1 MRASNDELT
10 VVACHAMGTR
20 FEMVGHGADPGRI
33 RAALEAAAQEIL
45 EIHRRLSAFDPG
57 SDITEINEQ
66 AAQRP
71 VRVDPRTLALLLRCR
86 ALWTRTDGAFDV
98 AVGGLMRRWGFRG
111 EPPVTGEDSPRYG
124 MDALTLNADASTV
137 QWTRP
142 GVELDLGAIAKG
154 HALDE
159 AADIL
164 RECGVSSALL
174 HGGTSSVLALGRD
187 PGGLPWRV
195 AIRDPRSPDEALA
208 VVELTDQALGVSA
221 PHGRQVLADG
231 RAMGHIMD
239 PRSGRPSAGLR
250 LAAVS
255 CPSAEEADAL
265 STAVQILG
273 PPFADRLSSQG
284 YRVWVVE
291 A

>member
-137 QWTRP
+137 Q
-142 GVELDLGAIAKG
+142 
-154 HALDE
+154 
-159 AADIL
+159 
-164 RECGVSSALL
+164 
-174 HGGTSSVLALGRD
+174 
-187 PGGLPWRV
+187 
-195 AIRDPRSPDEALA
+195 
-208 VVELTDQALGVSA
+208 
-221 PHGRQVLADG
+221 
-231 RAMGHIMD
+231 
-239 PRSGRPSAGLR
+239 
-250 LAAVS
+250 
-255 CPSAEEADAL
+255 
-265 STAVQILG
+265 
-273 PPFADRLSSQG
+273 F
-284 YRVWVVE
+284 
-291 A
+291 